1 MKRAVISVILAV
13 ALLILSA
20 SGALAADTAQVTV
33 TAVPG
38 IVSITETQTTWTING
53 ITKSGVI
60 SENTTYYSNP
70 AGDNISPSA
79 DFGGEGVAVAAGE
92 CYFKI
97 DNDSSVNIT
106 ITVDFGNFTGG
117 DAMTN
122 SNDGSPEADSFGA
135 YSYHEGM
142 DYSSKVVASSSGS
155 AALKTDL
162 PSTDNLSWG
171 VEITTQ
177 LNDWTSADPQ
187 TSTVTVTATAS

>member
-13 ALLILSA
+13 ALLVLPA
-20 SGALAADTAQVTV
+20 SGALAATSAQVTV

-53 ITKSGVI
+53 ITRSGVI

-70 AGDNISPSA
+70 QGDNVTPSA
-79 DFGGEGVAVAAGE
+79 TVLANE

-106 ITVDFGNFTGG
+106 ITVDFGDFTGG

-122 SNDGSPEADSFGA
+122 GNDGSAGATTFGA

-142 DYSSKVVASSSGS
+142 TYSSKVVAESSGS
-155 AALKTDL
+155 GALKTNL

-171 VEITTQ
+171 IEIITQ
-177 LNDWTSADPQ
+177 WNDWTSVDPQ
-187 TSTVTVTATAS
+187 TSTVTVTATAT